1 MPYRLF
7 QAHTQKIHKE
17 NIVSELQCA
26 FYKEIFKSGWKQQ
39 RFLPSLDSTIRH
51 KNSLTLSNEG
61 TFLNLFT
68 TFIERVGCKLYS
80 IKVCAYKYIPV
91 E

>member
-1 MPYRLF
+1 M
-7 QAHTQKIHKE
+7 
-17 NIVSELQCA
+17 
-26 FYKEIFKSGWKQQ
+26 
-39 RFLPSLDSTIRH
+39 
-51 KNSLTLSNEG
+51 SNKG

-68 TFIERVGCKLYS
+68 TSIERAGCKLYP